1 MTVEDILSSSEICQE
16 IIRYINS
23 RRRGYPKDLL
33 ALCQTN
39 KAWQRESEKALY
51 HSVRVD
57 SLSRLKQFCTTIISH
72 PRLAE
77 LVIAF
82 SLASQFIRYTPPS
95 AAYLAELWKSFHGAL
110 QKLPNLLSL
119 SIAEQYAVPS
129 WVFSSEDSEDCL
141 FPFSLNSL
149 TMYGVPYNSQTAEFI
164 CSQEELQ
171 RLHYYADPTAE
182 DVKHAH
188 EPGTPSLYAGISLE
202 ELRELSGNITIV
214 HDILCAPCQPPI
226 TRLVMGTDEE
236 WPNLLQVLPKI
247 SQVRKTLRNL
257 AVTRIPHD
265 PAVVDQFLQIIAA
278 TCPDILTL
286 GVIPLPWLDRSA
298 LHRALMQMRK
308 LTSIELILHGGLKG
322 WNPIPQSMMTKAFAS
337 ELKMYCPS
345 LIECHFR
352 TPFDRASWFH
362 NGLDWQY
369 HVPS

>member
-1 MTVEDILSSSEICQE
+1 MAVEDILSSSEICQE

-82 SLASQFIRYTPPS
+82 YLASQFTRYTPPS
-95 AAYLAELWKSFHGAL
+95 AAYLAELWKSFRGAL
-110 QKLPNLLSL
+110 QRLPNLLSL

-129 WVFSSEDSEDCL
+129 WVFSSEDSEHIL

-149 TMYGVPYNSQTAEFI
+149 TMYGVPYNSQTAKFV

-188 EPGTPSLYAGISLE
+188 EPGTPCLYAGIALE
-202 ELRELSGNITIV
+202 ELRELSGNVTIV
-214 HDILCAPCQPPI
+214 HDILCAPCQLPI

-236 WPNLLQVLPKI
+236 WPSVLQVLPKL

-257 AVTRIPHD
+257 AVTRIPQD
-265 PAVVDQFLQIIAA
+265 AAVVDQILQIIAA
-278 TCPDILTL
+278 VCPDILTL
-286 GVIPLPWLDRSA
+286 GVIPLPCLDRSA

-308 LTSIELILHGGLKG
+308 LTSIELVLHGGQKG

-362 NGLDWQY
+362 NGQDWQY

>member
-1 MTVEDILSSSEICQE
+1 MEDILSSSEVCQE

-57 SLSRLKQFCTTIISH
+57 SLARLKQFCTTIISQ
-72 PRLAE
+72 PRIAE

-82 SLASQFIRYTPPS
+82 SLATQLTRYTPPS
-95 AAYLAELWKSFHGAL
+95 TAYLAELWKSFREAL
-110 QKLPNLLSL
+110 QKLPSLLSL
-119 SIAEQYAVPS
+119 SIAEQYAIPS
-129 WVFSSEDSEDCL
+129 WVFSSEDAEECL
-141 FPFSLNSL
+141 FPFNLNSL

-164 CSQEELQ
+164 CSQSDLQ
-171 RLHYYADPTAE
+171 RLHYYADPTDE

-188 EPGTPSLYAGISLE
+188 ESGALSLYDGILLE
-202 ELRELSGNITIV
+202 ELRELSGNVTVV

-236 WPNLLQVLPKI
+236 WPNLLRVLPKL

-257 AVTRIPHD
+257 AVTRIPHEA
-265 PAVVDQFLQIIAA
+265 AVVDQFLKIIAA
-278 TCPDILTL
+278 ACPDIRTL
-286 GVIPLPWLDRSA
+286 GVIPLPWLDRSV
-298 LHRALMQMRK
+298 LHCTLMQMQK
-308 LTSIELILHGGLKG
+308 LTSIELVIHGGQKG
-322 WNPIPQSMMTKAFAS
+322 WNPIPQSIMTKAFAS

-345 LIECHFR
+345 LMLVSWICPFR
-352 TPFDRASWFH
+352 SS
-362 NGLDWQY
+362 LILLQ
-369 HVPS
+369 